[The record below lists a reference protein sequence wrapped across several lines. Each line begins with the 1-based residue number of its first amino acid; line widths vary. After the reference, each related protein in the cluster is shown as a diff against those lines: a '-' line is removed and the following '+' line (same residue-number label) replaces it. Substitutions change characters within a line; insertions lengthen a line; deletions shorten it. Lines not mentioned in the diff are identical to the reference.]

1 MYNFSAHTLNGV
13 AVSYSS
19 LPNFALDIIERDER
33 LTLASK
39 LIYMRLLRYAS
50 MIKQTAF
57 KITGSWLVQNVVID
71 RRTVSR
77 SIVQLKQYGYMTD
90 KGIVIPDNM
99 TGVKQP
105 THAPVKT
112 EKAPQ
117 VDTIKA
123 AQATPELTTNKHNA
137 ADMLRALVGIRKAKA
152 SQDDDVAMG
161 QNVPLNGTNCD
172 IDKKTMGQ
180 NVPLNGTN
188 CDIEW
193 DKMCHP
199 IKNKE
204 KNKEKN
210 KPTPEKADTAQT
222 PGPVKTTAPTPTPTP
237 AKSDTTNTR
246 YENTTATKLSVFI
259 KRSHLGGHDD
269 CLKTKPNLGGGDAGN
284 YDSTFKGYSA
294 AGNASANTVMGV
306 QHV

>member
-1 MYNFSAHTLNGV
+1 MYNFNAHTLNGV

-39 LIYMRLLRYAS
+39 MIYIRLLRYAS
-50 MIKQTAF
+50 MIKQTTF
-57 KITGSWLVQNVVID
+57 RITAVWLSDNIVIN
-71 RRTVSR
+71 RNTISR

-90 KGIVIPDNM
+90 KGIVIPDM

-105 THAPVKT
+105 THAPAKT

-117 VDTIKA
+117 VDIIKA
-123 AQATPELTTNKHNA
+123 AQATPELTTNKHDT
-137 ADMLRALVGIRKAKA
+137 ADMLRALVGIRKAKT
-152 SQDDDVAMG
+152 SQDDAIETSI
-161 QNVPLNGTNCD
+161 NAIETS
-172 IDKKTMGQ
+172 IDKKTVHQ
-180 NVPLNGTN
+180 NVALNA
-188 CDIEW
+188 IETSIE
-193 DKMCHP
+193 CYRNEHP

-204 KNKEKN
+204 ENKEKN
-210 KPTPEKADTAQT
+210 K
-222 PGPVKTTAPTPTPTP
+222 PTP

-259 KRSHLGGHDD
+259 ERSHLGGHDD
-269 CLKTKPNLGGGDAGN
+269 YLKTKPKLGGGDAGN

>member
-1 MYNFSAHTLNGV
+1 MYNFNAHTLNGV

-57 KITGSWLVQNVVID
+57 KITGSWLTENITIN
-71 RRTVSR
+71 RHTVMR

-90 KGIVIPDNM
+90 KGIVIPDM

-105 THAPVKT
+105 THAPAKT

-117 VDTIKA
+117 VDIIKA

-137 ADMLRALVGIRKAKA
+137 ADMLRALVGIRKAKT
-152 SQDDDVAMG
+152 SQDDDVDMLQKAT
-161 QNVPLNGTNCD
+161 QNVAKSD
-172 IDKKTMGQ
+172 IDKKTMLQ
-180 NVPLNGTN
+180 KATQDVAKS
-188 CDIEW
+188 DIECC
-193 DKMCHP
+193 KLCHP

-204 KNKEKN
+204 ENKEKN
-210 KPTPEKADTAQT
+210 KPAPE
-222 PGPVKTTAPTPTPTP
+222 
-237 AKSDTTNTR
+237 KSDT
-246 YENTTATKLSVFI
+246 A
-259 KRSHLGGHDD
+259 
-269 CLKTKPNLGGGDAGN
+269 
-284 YDSTFKGYSA
+284 
-294 AGNASANTVMGV
+294 
-306 QHV
+306 

>member
-1 MYNFSAHTLNGV
+1 MYNFNAHTLNGV

-57 KITGSWLVQNVVID
+57 KITGSWLTENITIN
-71 RRTVSR
+71 RHTVMR
-77 SIVQLKQYGYMTD
+77 SIVQLKQYGYLSNA
-90 KGIVIPDNM
+90 GIVIPDM

-105 THAPVKT
+105 THAPAKT

-117 VDTIKA
+117 VDTIKS
-123 AQATPELTTNKHNA
+123 AQATPELTTNKHNS
-137 ADMLRALVGIRKAKA
+137 ADMLRALVGIKKAKT
-152 SQDDDVAMG
+152 SQDDDVDMLQKAT
-161 QNVPLNGTNCD
+161 QNVAKSD
-172 IDKKTMGQ
+172 IDKKTMLQ
-180 NVPLNGTN
+180 KATQDVAKS
-188 CDIEW
+188 DIECC
-193 DKMCHP
+193 KMCHP

-204 KNKEKN
+204 ENKEKN
-210 KPTPEKADTAQT
+210 KPAPE
-222 PGPVKTTAPTPTPTP
+222 
-237 AKSDTTNTR
+237 KSDTTNTR

-259 KRSHLGGHDD
+259 ERSHLGGHDD

-284 YDSTFKGYSA
+284 DDSTFKGYSA